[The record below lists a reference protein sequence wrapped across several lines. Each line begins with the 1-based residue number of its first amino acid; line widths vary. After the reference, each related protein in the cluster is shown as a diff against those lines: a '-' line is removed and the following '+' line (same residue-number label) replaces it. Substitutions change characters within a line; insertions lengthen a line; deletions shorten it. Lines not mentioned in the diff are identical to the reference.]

1 MEGKKK
7 GVPLQSRSG
16 RGALR
21 GPGEDRKR
29 GAGGH
34 PGGGHRKFIE
44 KTGQRQYK
52 RSTENRERQF
62 EVEIPELKMEPRDT
76 A

>member
-1 MEGKKK
+1 MYLCNPVREEGHREAP
-7 GVPLQSRSG
+7 VEG
-16 RGALR
+16 R
-21 GPGEDRKR
+21 ER
-29 GAGGH
+29 GAGAIPEGY
-34 PGGGHRKFIE
+34 RKFIE